1 MKLTAVVRMFA
12 LFLLAAGTLLIHAQ
26 DQRDTTKPSQDEARP
41 EEAKPAQNDAKAPR
55 QQEDAKPGKQQ
66 DEMKPRQDEAKPD
79 ASANRNDARPGQEN
93 KPAQDNMAHPAQ
105 DGRPAEQHAAGG
117 RIPDDQF
124 RAHFGREH
132 TVVINHPTIVEGQP
146 RFQYGGYWFAISDP
160 WPAGWAY
167 TDNCYIDY
175 VDGEYFLFDLLHPGV
190 RVAILV
196 VT

>member
-93 KPAQDNMAHPAQ
+93 KLPKTTWRILRKT
-105 DGRPAEQHAAGG
+105 DGQPSSMLLEAA
-117 RIPDDQF
+117 F
-124 RAHFGREH
+124 
-132 TVVINHPTIVEGQP
+132 PTIN
-146 RFQYGGYWFAISDP
+146 FALTS
-160 WPAGWAY
+160 
-167 TDNCYIDY
+167 
-175 VDGEYFLFDLLHPGV
+175 
-190 RVAILV
+190 VASIRS
-196 VT
+196 